1 MAEAILRDRGGDG
14 MMLFVS
20 GLVVGGCVG
29 LVIAVIVIGS
39 GRVSEDERVM
49 GRVEQIQSHLRG
61 VSDEELTRIINQEDA
76 P

>member
-1 MAEAILRDRGGDG
+1 